1 MNNNIYE
8 VGAQIRYTTTQVDG
22 KYVSDRP
29 AHTLLGYVVKTYY
42 DGSVMVVNEN
52 DQYHM
57 VEEEQILERV
67 YDPSPMAVI
76 MIDLLENVMP
86 LENWLLWILGT
97 GVVIGILKHIG
108 GMIL

>member
-8 VGAQIRYTTTQVDG
+8 VGAQIRYTTTQMDG
-22 KYVSDRP
+22 KYVPDRP

-42 DGSVMVVNEN
+42 DGSVMVVDEN

-57 VEEEQILERV
+57 VEEEQILEEV
-67 YDPSPMAVI
+67 YDPSPLAVI

-86 LENWLLWILGT
+86 LERWLLLILASAF
-97 GVVIGILKHIG
+97 VIGIG
-108 GMIL
+108 GKLI